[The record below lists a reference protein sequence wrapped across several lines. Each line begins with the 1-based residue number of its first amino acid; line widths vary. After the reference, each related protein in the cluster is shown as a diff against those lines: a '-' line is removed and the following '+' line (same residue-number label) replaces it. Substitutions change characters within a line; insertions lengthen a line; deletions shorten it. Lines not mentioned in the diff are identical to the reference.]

1 MASLP
6 VYFEQRHIGTI
17 HVDRSGP
24 SFTYASGWI
33 GLKGAFPISITMPL
47 RSERFAPDTFLPWA
61 ANLLPESEQL
71 RTLGQLL
78 GMARS
83 DVIGLL
89 SAIGGDTA
97 GALSFGQAGR
107 ASSVQWRSV
116 NKPEELERLIED
128 LPNKPFLVGEEGV
141 SMSLAGVQSKIAV
154 AVDDDGRIFIPM
166 NGSPSTH
173 ILKPD
178 SPRLPGGVQNEAF
191 CLTLAKRMRIPTPK
205 VTTGRAGKRTYLL
218 VKRYDR
224 TDVGGRCRRLHQE
237 DYCQALGTPPSAKY
251 ESNQTGTPGPTLKD
265 MFNITRRHMPP
276 TEIVRLLDMVIFN
289 VLACN
294 SDAHAKNYSIMIH
307 AGNASLAPMYD
318 IMCGEV
324 WENVTKNLAQK
335 IAGVSRSEH
344 LKRTHWEQFARECGL
359 NPRQVIER
367 VDALAKSAIAE
378 AELATFEVAAMPAGN
393 HAILDQ
399 TRQAVGRRARRLLA
413 QLQELEDEPDIK
425 GVDDRRAAKT
435 PAEKAITATS

>member
-6 VYFEQRHIGTI
+6 VYFEQRLIGTI

-33 GLKGAFPISITMPL
+33 GLRGAFPISITMPL
-47 RSERFAPDTFLPWA
+47 RSKRIGPDTFLPWA

-107 ASSVQWRSV
+107 ASSAQWRPVS
-116 NKPEELERLIED
+116 KPEELERLIED

-191 CLTLAKRMRIPTPK
+191 CLTLAKRMKIPTPK

-251 ESNQTGTPGPTLKD
+251 ESNQTGTPGPTLRD
-265 MFNITRRHMPP
+265 MFDITRRHMPP

-294 SDAHAKNYSIMIH
+294 SDAHAKNYSIMIR
-307 AGNASLAPMYD
+307 AGNAALAPMYD

-344 LKRTHWEQFARECGL
+344 LKRTHWQQFARECGL

-399 TRQAVGRRARRLLA
+399 TRQAVERRARRVLA

-435 PAEKAITATS
+435 PAEKAITAIS

>member
-6 VYFEQRHIGTI
+6 VYFEQRLIGTI

-33 GLKGAFPISITMPL
+33 GLRGAFPISITMPL

-107 ASSVQWRSV
+107 ASPVQWRPVS
-116 NKPEELERLIED
+116 KPEELERLIED

-251 ESNQTGTPGPTLKD
+251 ESNQTGTRGPTMKD
-265 MFNITRRHMPP
+265 MFEITRQHMPP
-276 TEIVRLLDMVIFN
+276 TEIVRLLDMVILN

-294 SDAHAKNYSIMIH
+294 SDAHAKNYSIMIR

-335 IAGVSRSEH
+335 IASVSRSEH
-344 LKRTHWEQFARECGL
+344 LKRTHWQQFARECGL
-359 NPRQVIER
+359 NPRQVIDR
-367 VDALAKSAIAE
+367 VDVLAKSAIAE
-378 AELATFEVAAMPAGN
+378 TELAASEVAAMPAGN

-399 TRQAVGRRARRLLA
+399 TRQAVERRARLLLA
-413 QLQELEDEPDIK
+413 QLQELEDEPAIK
-425 GVDDRRAAKT
+425 GIDDRRAANT
-435 PAEKAITATS
+435 PAEKAITATR